1 MSKPKTVRVEKT
13 DKINQRKLSHVA
25 RRYNIPPISVREIQ
39 LGYPEDIPALAANM
53 LIKDGLV
60 KPVSTGIRSNQERVD
75 SLTAR
80 EKVRPVE
87 PEEKPEEPETDL
99 TMTDDEPVMS
109 SDDGD
114 SFSFDGDDNDTTAD
128 PEDEGE
134 EV

>member
-1 MSKPKTVRVEKT
+1 MSNPKTVRVKKT

-60 KPVSTGIRSNQERVD
+60 QPVKTELRTNQERVD
-75 SLTAR
+75 SLTAK
-80 EKVRPVE
+80 EKTKPVE
-87 PEEKPEEPETDL
+87 PVEKPEEPETDL
-99 TMTDDEPVMS
+99 TMTDDEPVVS
-109 SDDGD
+109 GDDDD